1 MERRFHR
8 GFTAAEKT
16 ELWDRWKRG
25 ESLKAIGR
33 AFGKAVI
40 VDLFSGGSAWWDSS
54 CGAASLQVGIDA
66 CGTRGDFQRCY
77 GTSIGPVD
85 RQTAWPLTL
94 DGEPGNESQWWL

>member
-16 ELWDRWKRG
+16 ELGSEAWMRG
-25 ESLKAIGR
+25 DA
-33 AFGKAVI
+33 GKQS
-40 VDLFSGGSAWWDSS
+40 VDFSGGSARWD
-54 CGAASLQVGIDA
+54 CPAERRLQVGIDA

-85 RQTAWPLTL
+85 RSNCWPLTL
-94 DGEPGNESQWWL
+94 DGEPGNEPQWRL